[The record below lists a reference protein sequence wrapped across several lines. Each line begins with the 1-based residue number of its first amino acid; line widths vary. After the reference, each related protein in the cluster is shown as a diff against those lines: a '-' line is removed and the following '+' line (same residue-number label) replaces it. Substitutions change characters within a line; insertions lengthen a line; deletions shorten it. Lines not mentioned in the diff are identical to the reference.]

1 MTLSP
6 SAQIATETVCRCRH
20 THPVSLLECRN
31 AVAQAALS
39 VQDFA
44 GSQACRLCGR
54 TFSALDALLSDATNS
69 KHLSGLLRMASQ

>member
-39 VQDFA
+39 VQDFT
-44 GSQACRLCGR
+44 GLKMVVR
-54 TFSALDALLSDATNS
+54 TFSALDPLSSDATNS